1 MAMTSEER
9 SDYPLCGAKKKN
21 GEECRAF
28 AGQGT
33 DHPGIGKC
41 KYHGGSTPSH
51 QTNAAKQEAE
61 RRMMTM
67 GAPMNITPAA
77 ALMGVLR
84 ATAGHVAWLANEVAS
99 LGSLDGPDA
108 ANLTRLYAEERDRLT
123 RVGAACLS
131 AGIGKAEV
139 ELAEAQTEAM
149 AKAIN
154 AAMSHVGG
162 LSSKQKQQ
170 FGQAL
175 RRELASLSAP
185 DPTLPVSDAGSVE
198 PVAA

>member
-1 MAMTSEER
+1 MAMTSDER
-9 SDYPLCGAKKKN
+9 SNYPLCGARKKN

-33 DHPGIGKC
+33 DHPGIGRC

-51 QTNAAKQEAE
+51 QNNAAKVEAE
-61 RRMMTM
+61 RKMVMM
-67 GAPMNITPAA
+67 GAPVNITPAA

-84 ATAGHVAWLANEVAS
+84 ATAGHVAWLATEVGS

-108 ANLTRLYAEERDRLT
+108 ANLTKLYAEERDRLT
-123 RVGAACLS
+123 RVGAACLA

-139 ELAEAQTEAM
+139 ELAEAQTEAV

-162 LSSKQKQQ
+162 LSSRQKKQ

-175 RRELASLSAP
+175 RRELAGLSAP
-185 DPTLPVSDAGSVE
+185 DPALTAPDADSVE
-198 PVAA
+198 PVPA

>member
-1 MAMTSEER
+1 MTSDER
-9 SDYPLCGAKKKN
+9 SNHPLCGAKRKS

-33 DHPGIGKC
+33 DHLGIGRC

-51 QTNAAKQEAE
+51 KNNAAKVEAE
-61 RRMMTM
+61 RKMVTM
-67 GAPMNITPAA
+67 GAPTNVTPAA
-77 ALMGVLR
+77 ALMGILR
-84 ATAGHVAWLANEVAS
+84 ATAGHVAWLATEVGGLS
-99 LGSLDGPDA
+99 KLEGPDA
-108 ANLTRLYAEERDRLT
+108 ANLTKLYAEERDRLT
-123 RVGAACLS
+123 RVAAACLA

-139 ELAEAQTEAM
+139 ELAEAQTEAV

-162 LSSKQKQQ
+162 LSSRQKQQ

-175 RRELASLSAP
+175 RRELAGLSAP
-185 DPTLPVSDAGSVE
+185 DPALPVPDAGSVE
-198 PVAA
+198 AVPA